1 MTVEHTFTAEIKA
14 QLNKFFPDDAD
25 AILNASPLLQYIN
38 LKTKS
43 AQKGSKSRGSFA
55 NLYAIYVL
63 VEDYL
68 NGNFDENSG
77 YKDYAGAQFSPLF
90 KRQRELP
97 FGRKLQNHALNDRLN
112 GEFRKFFPQEQILPI
127 IRNVATN
134 RYWFNEKLLI
144 VKANKKTFNIA
155 ETVISII
162 DAYIRTK
169 QDSFTKFIETFEGI
183 RSLEDGVSTGTA
195 TELIVNMLAPNVD
208 ARIFEIVS
216 YSILKYH
223 YHHQVVFFGFDLKK
237 LKKENLALYKTG
249 RTNANDGGIDFVMRP
264 LGRFFQVTETTDV
277 RKYFLDIDKIQRF
290 PITFVVKSEDTVA
303 QLTDKIR
310 EKAQEQYPVT
320 AVVQRYMDCI
330 EEIINVPILLEHFES
345 AISKGYLNAI
355 VDEIIR
361 QSKVEFNYLDAEAP
375 GESED
380 GDPDELVE

>member
-1 MTVEHTFTAEIKA
+1 MIVEHTFTAEIKA
-14 QLNKFFPDDAD
+14 QLSKSFPDDAD
-25 AILNASPLLQYIN
+25 AILSASPLLQYIN

-68 NGNFDENSG
+68 KGNFDENGG

-112 GEFRKFFPQEQILPI
+112 GEFHKFFPQEQILPV

-144 VKANKKTFNIA
+144 VRANKKAFNIA
-155 ETVISII
+155 KTVISIV
-162 DAYIRTK
+162 DAYITAK
-169 QDSFTKFIETFEGI
+169 QDSFTKFIKAFEGI

-195 TELIVNMLAPNVD
+195 TDLIVNMLAPNVD

-216 YSILKYH
+216 YSVLKYY
-223 YHHQVVFFGFDLKK
+223 YHHQVVFFGFGPEK
-237 LKKENLALYKTG
+237 LQKENLTLYKTG

-290 PITFVVKSEDTVA
+290 PITFVVKSEEPVA
-303 QLTDKIR
+303 QLTNKIR

-320 AVVQRYMDCI
+320 TVVQRYMECI
-330 EEIINVPILLEHFES
+330 EEIINVPILLEHFEF
-345 AISKGYLNAI
+345 AISKGYLNAV

-361 QSKVEFNYLDAEAP
+361 QSKVEFNYLDEEIS

-380 GDPDELVE
+380 